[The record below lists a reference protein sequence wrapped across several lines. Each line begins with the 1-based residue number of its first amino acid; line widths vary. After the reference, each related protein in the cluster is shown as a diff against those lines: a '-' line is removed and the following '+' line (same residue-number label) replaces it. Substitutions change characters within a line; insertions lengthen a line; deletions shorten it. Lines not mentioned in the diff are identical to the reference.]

1 MNIVKWFHNKLFS
14 RIRLREKLFIMFFF
28 VAIIP
33 LLSFVYYSHQTIKR
47 ELTDQTYA
55 NMATSLEQINLNLES
70 KLDAYSKIS
79 STLYMDN
86 ILRAYLIRDYSEDMG
101 LFVDAYQYFN
111 NTIKN
116 VLTTNPGIQSLT
128 VYTRNQ
134 TLPADNV
141 YIKRWDSKFEQSHVY
156 LSLANTFGD
165 IRFVTQ
171 QTESGGIPTITL
183 ARLLN
188 YDKYPYGILT
198 INIPESDIYSLMAQ
212 ESEDKSIFI
221 VDAEGNIISSK
232 DKRMLNMNLKSFIR
246 DEFSE
251 SLEGKFNDRFNGEN
265 VFVAYNTT
273 KFGWKIV
280 SVIPYQ
286 SFMAKAQ
293 AATARSLT
301 IALLNI
307 FLSALLIYTAS
318 RIFTKRVE
326 YLLKMIR
333 RVEKEDFN
341 VNMKSLGHDEIGQL
355 GFAFN
360 KMAKRINKLITEV
373 YKKEI
378 DKKEAEMNVLQAQ
391 INPHFLYN
399 TLASIS
405 SLAIQNGDMRINKM
419 VADLAKFYRIS
430 LNNGKNVLSIHE
442 EITLTRYYIAIQQVR
457 FAGLLRVH
465 YNIEETVLPCPIVKL
480 SLQPLVE
487 NCINHAIWDDKQGI
501 NIVIKAYRDG
511 QDIVLKVIDD
521 GMGIP
526 SDELKEDFKMSGYG
540 VQNIDHRIKLTFGN
554 DYGVTFFSKLGIGTA
569 VQIRIPG

>member
-1 MNIVKWFHNKLFS
+1 
-14 RIRLREKLFIMFFF
+14 
-28 VAIIP
+28 
-33 LLSFVYYSHQTIKR
+33 
-47 ELTDQTYA
+47 
-55 NMATSLEQINLNLES
+55 
-70 KLDAYSKIS
+70 
-79 STLYMDN
+79 
-86 ILRAYLIRDYSEDMG
+86 
-101 LFVDAYQYFN
+101 
-111 NTIKN
+111 
-116 VLTTNPGIQSLT
+116 
-128 VYTRNQ
+128 
-134 TLPADNV
+134 
-141 YIKRWDSKFEQSHVY
+141 
-156 LSLANTFGD
+156 
-165 IRFVTQ
+165 
-171 QTESGGIPTITL
+171 
-183 ARLLN
+183 
-188 YDKYPYGILT
+188 
-198 INIPESDIYSLMAQ
+198 
-212 ESEDKSIFI
+212 
-221 VDAEGNIISSK
+221 
-232 DKRMLNMNLKSFIR
+232 
-246 DEFSE
+246 
-251 SLEGKFNDRFNGEN
+251 
-265 VFVAYNTT
+265 
-273 KFGWKIV
+273 
-280 SVIPYQ
+280 
-286 SFMAKAQ
+286 
-293 AATARSLT
+293 
-301 IALLNI
+301 
-307 FLSALLIYTAS
+307 
-318 RIFTKRVE
+318 
-326 YLLKMIR
+326 MIR